1 MSTISSEY
9 FGRNS
14 GRYSEA
20 ASGKYKGFGVV
31 DFQAGTVGDNY
42 EPYPMASGQMTGGSA
57 ARLPTGGSAASLP
70 TGGSAAR
77 LPTTAFVKPTGKIYK
92 FMQPKV
98 TMMMQRRE
106 PAYPVLAQQAKP
118 SKKTSTAKPR
128 PSKRGSSRRT
138 KKSAGRR

>member
-31 DFQAGTVGDNY
+31 DFEKRQVGDNY

-57 ARLPTGGSAASLP
+57 ASLPTGGSAAS
-70 TGGSAAR
+70 AE
-77 LPTTAFVKPTGKIYK
+77 FVKPVGKIFK

-98 TMMMQRRE
+98 TMQPMMMQRRK
-106 PAYPVLAQQAKP
+106 PVYPILTQQPKP
-118 SKKTSTAKPR
+118 SKKTSTHKR
-128 PSKRGSSRRT
+128 KSSKRGSSRRT
-138 KKSAGRR
+138 KKFASRR

>member
-14 GRYSEA
+14 GRYSDK

-42 EPYPMASGQMTGGSA
+42 VPYPMASGQMTGGA
-57 ARLPTGGSAASLP
+57 
-70 TGGSAAR
+70 
-77 LPTTAFVKPTGKIYK
+77 LPTTTFVKPAGKIYK

-98 TMMMQRRE
+98 TMQPMMMKRRE
-106 PAYPVLAQQAKP
+106 PAYPVLAQQPKP
-118 SKKTSTAKPR
+118 SKKTSTPKPR
-128 PSKRGSSRRT
+128 SSKRGSSRRT
-138 KKSAGRR
+138 KKSASRR

>member
-31 DFQAGTVGDNY
+31 DFKNNLVDDEY
-42 EPYPMASGQMTGGSA
+42 LPYPDASGQMTGGS
-57 ARLPTGGSAASLP
+57 TASLP
-70 TGGSAAR
+70 TA
-77 LPTTAFVKPTGKIYK
+77 AFVKPAGKIYK

-98 TMMMQRRE
+98 TMMPTMVQRRE
-106 PAYPVLAQQAKP
+106 PAYPVLAQQPKP
-118 SKKTSTAKPR
+118 SKKTSSQKR
-128 PSKRGSSRRT
+128 KSSKRGSSRRT
-138 KKSAGRR
+138 KKSASRR

>member
-57 ARLPTGGSAASLP
+57 ARLPTA
-70 TGGSAAR
+70 
-77 LPTTAFVKPTGKIYK
+77 AFVKPTRKIYK

-118 SKKTSTAKPR
+118 SKKTSTHKR
-128 PSKRGSSRRT
+128 KSSKRGSSRRT
-138 KKSAGRR
+138 KKFASRR

>member
-31 DFQAGTVGDNY
+31 DFEKRQVGDNY

-57 ARLPTGGSAASLP
+57 ASLP
-70 TGGSAAR
+70 PA
-77 LPTTAFVKPTGKIYK
+77 AFVKPAGKIYK

-106 PAYPVLAQQAKP
+106 PAYPILAQQPKP
-118 SKKTSTAKPR
+118 SKKTSTHKHKS
-128 PSKRGSSRRT
+128 SKRSASRRT
-138 KKSAGRR
+138 KKSGGRR